1 MQIAVENLPDDL
13 ISLKEIVK
21 DLLRDNQN
29 KSLKIDFLQEQLR
42 LFVLRRFQKK
52 SERFIDPNQP
62 SLFNEAEAELSKEP
76 QSESNESDTE
86 IEIKSHKRK
95 ARGKRVKLS
104 PDLPKVRVEH
114 DLSVEEKICPHHN
127 IEMKRIG
134 EEVSEQLDVIP
145 ATVQVLQNV
154 RFKYACPCCDES
166 PVKISPLP
174 PQPIPKSNASPGL
187 LAYIATSKYEDHLP
201 LYRQE
206 KIFSRFGAEIDR
218 ATMARWMIKIS
229 ELCQP
234 LLNLMLEDLLSGDI
248 LHCDETSV
256 QVLKEPGRLAAS
268 KSYMWVLAR
277 GAPAKPLILYNY
289 SPTRAAYVLEDLL
302 ADYHGFL
309 NTDGYSSYESFA
321 SNRPHVKLVGCM
333 AHARRKFW
341 EAEKAGKKAGGSNLI
356 ATDGLVF
363 IGGLY
368 KIEREIK
375 DASSEEK
382 YLIRQEKSKIILEKF
397 RSWLDQKMDEVPSS
411 MLTGQA
417 VAYANSEWEKLN
429 RYLEDGR
436 LHIDNNFCENKIRPF
451 CLGRKNWMFSDT
463 PKGAHASAAI
473 YSLIETAKA
482 NDIEPFDYLSL
493 IFAELPKAKTLADFE
508 KLLAYNA
515 RENFGMINLN

>member
-1 MQIAVENLPDDL
+1 MPMAIENLPKDAEAL
-13 ISLKEIVK
+13 LKIIISQNAEIV
-21 DLLRDNQN
+21 
-29 KSLKIDFLQEQLR
+29 SLQEQLR
-42 LFVLRRFQKK
+42 LFALRQYQKK

-62 SLFNEAEAELSKEP
+62 SLFNEVEAEASKEP
-76 QSESNESDTE
+76 ESKSSAADSE

-95 ARGKRVKLS
+95 ARGKRIKLS
-104 PDLPKVRVEH
+104 DDLPKVRIEH
-114 DLSVEEKICPHHN
+114 DLSAEDKICPQHN
-127 IEMKRIG
+127 IEMERIG
-134 EEVSEQLDVIP
+134 EEISEQLDVIP
-145 ATVQVLQNV
+145 ATIQVLQNV
-154 RFKYACPCCDES
+154 RFKYACSCCDES
-166 PVKISPLP
+166 PIKISSLP

-206 KIFSRFGAEIDR
+206 KIFSRFGADIDR

-248 LHCDETSV
+248 LHCDETSL
-256 QVLKEPGRLAAS
+256 QVLKEPGRLAEN

-277 GAPAKPLILYNY
+277 GEPAKPLVLYNY
-289 SPTRAAYVLEDLL
+289 SPTRAAYVLDGLL
-302 ADYHGFL
+302 ADYRGYL

-321 SNRPHVKLVGCM
+321 SKRPQVKLVGCM

-341 EAEKAGKKAGGSNLI
+341 EAEKVGKKAGGSNLI
-356 ATDGLVF
+356 ATEGLSF
-363 IGGLY
+363 IGQLY
-368 KIEREIK
+368 KIERDIK
-375 DASSEEK
+375 DISPEEK
-382 YLIRQEKSKIILEKF
+382 YSARQEKSKIILEKF
-397 RSWLDQKMDEVPSS
+397 RSWLDQKMDEVPGSV
-411 MLTGQA
+411 LTGQA
-417 VAYANSEWEKLN
+417 ISYTNSEWEKLN

-451 CLGRKNWMFSDT
+451 CVGRKNWMFSDT

-482 NDIEPFDYLSL
+482 NDIDPFDYLSL
-493 IFAELPKAKTLADFE
+493 IFAELPKATTLADYE

-515 RENFGMINLN
+515 RENYSVTNLN

>member
-1 MQIAVENLPDDL
+1 MQIAIENLPKDAE
-13 ISLKEIVK
+13 SLLKIII
-21 DLLRDNQN
+21 NQN
-29 KSLKIDFLQEQLR
+29 AEIISLQEQLR
-42 LFVLRRFQKK
+42 LFVLRRYQKK
-52 SERFIDPNQP
+52 SERFINPNQP
-62 SLFNEAEAELSKEP
+62 SLFNEAEAELAKEP
-76 QSESNESDTE
+76 ESSSDESAAE
-86 IEIKSHKRK
+86 VEIKSYKRK
-95 ARGKRVKLS
+95 ARGKRLKLS
-104 PDLPKVRVEH
+104 PDLPRVRVEH
-114 DLSVEEKICPHHN
+114 DLSSEEKVCPHHN
-127 IEMKRIG
+127 IEMNRIG
-134 EEVSEQLDVIP
+134 EEISEQLDVIP

-154 RFKYACPCCDES
+154 RFKYSCPCCDES
-166 PVKISPLP
+166 PIKISPLP

-187 LAYIATSKYEDHLP
+187 LAYIVTSKYEDHLP

-206 KIFSRFGAEIDR
+206 KIFSRFRAEIDR

-234 LLNLMLEDLLSGDI
+234 LLNLMMEDLLSGDI
-248 LHCDETSV
+248 LHCDETTL
-256 QVLKEPGRLAAS
+256 QVLKEPGRLAES

-289 SPTRAAYVLEDLL
+289 SPTRAAYVLQDLL
-302 ADYHGFL
+302 ADYRGYL

-321 SNRPHVKLVGCM
+321 ANRPQVKLVGCM

-356 ATDGLVF
+356 ASEGLSF
-363 IGGLY
+363 IGELY

-375 DASSEEK
+375 ALSPEK
-382 YLIRQEKSKIILEKF
+382 KLAVRKERSKIILEKF
-397 RSWLDQKMDEVPSS
+397 RVWLDQKTDEVPGT

-417 VAYANSEWEKLN
+417 ISYSNSEWEKLN

-482 NDIEPFDYLSL
+482 NDIQPFDYLSL
-493 IFAELPKAKTLADFE
+493 IFAELPKAKTLADYE
-508 KLLAYNA
+508 KILAYNA
-515 RENFGMINLN
+515 RDNFSAPKLN